1 MEIKLIKTNLAD
13 TKKLWKMQVEAFRE
27 LLEKYQDFDT
37 NPSSEPLN
45 RTIERLSMPET
56 YYYFIVYNDNVAG
69 AIRVVD
75 KKDNITPKRI
85 SPIWVMPEFRGKG
98 IAQLAIKLAEEIH
111 GAENWELSTIKEE
124 KGNCYLYEK
133 LGYKLT
139 DEAEVV
145 NDKMTL
151 VFYKK

>member
-1 MEIKLIKTNLAD
+1 MEIKLIKANLSDAE
-13 TKKLWKMQVEAFRE
+13 KLWKMQVEAFGE
-27 LLEKYQDFDT
+27 LLEKYQDYDT
-37 NPSSEPLN
+37 SPACEPLK
-45 RTIERLSMPET
+45 RTKERLSMPET

-75 KKDNITPKRI
+75 KKDNNTPKRI

-98 IAQLAIKLAEEIH
+98 VAQLAIKLAEEIH

-133 LGYKLT
+133 MGYKLT

-145 NDKMTL
+145 NDRMTL

>member
-1 MEIKLIKTNLAD
+1 MEIKLIKANLAD
-13 TKKLWKMQVEAFRE
+13 AKKLWKMQVEAFRE

-45 RTIERLSMPET
+45 RTIERISMPET

-85 SPIWVMPEFRGKG
+85 SPIWVMPEFRGNG
-98 IAQLAIKLAEEIH
+98 IAQLAIKSAEEIH
-111 GAENWELSTIKEE
+111 GSENWELSTIKEE

-133 LGYKLT
+133 MGYKLT
-139 DEAEVV
+139 DEAGVV
-145 NDKMTL
+145 NDRMTL

>member
-1 MEIKLIKTNLAD
+1 MEIKLIKANLAD
-13 TKKLWKMQVEAFRE
+13 AKKLWKMQVEAFRE

-45 RTIERLSMPET
+45 RTIERISMPET

-85 SPIWVMPEFRGKG
+85 SPIWVMPEFRGNG
-98 IAQLAIKLAEEIH
+98 IAQLAIKSAEEIH
-111 GAENWELSTIKEE
+111 GSENWELSTIKEE
-124 KGNCYLYEK
+124 KGNGYLYEK
-133 LGYKLT
+133 MGYKLT

-145 NDKMTL
+145 NDRMTL

>member
-1 MEIKLIKTNLAD
+1 MEIKLIKANLSDAE
-13 TKKLWKMQVEAFRE
+13 KLWKMQVEAFKE
-27 LLEKYQDFDT
+27 LFHKYQDYDT
-37 NPSSEPLN
+37 SPACEPLK
-45 RTIERLSMPET
+45 RTEERLSMPET
-56 YYYFIVYNDNVAG
+56 YYYFILLNDDITG

-98 IAQLAIKLAEEIH
+98 IAQFAIKSAEEIH
-111 GAENWELSTIKEE
+111 GTENWELSTIKEE

-133 LGYKLT
+133 MGYKLT
-139 DEAEVV
+139 SQTEVV